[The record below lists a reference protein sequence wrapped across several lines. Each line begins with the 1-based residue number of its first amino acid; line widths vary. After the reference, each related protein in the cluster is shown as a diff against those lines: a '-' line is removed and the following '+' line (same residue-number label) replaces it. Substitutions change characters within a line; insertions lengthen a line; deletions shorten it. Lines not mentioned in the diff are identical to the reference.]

1 MVVFDLICNFYGHQY
16 PSELLMA
23 TVLTPEYTLHDPS
36 SKPELFV
43 RMKTCLASY
52 EAACCPTL
60 L

>member
-1 MVVFDLICNFYGHQY
+1 
-16 PSELLMA
+16 MA

-36 SKPELFV
+36 SKSELFV

-52 EAACCPTL
+52 EGACCPTL